1 MAPIQLSEVLAGK
14 RAFLVDLDGVVY
26 EGARAISGARE
37 FFTHLRSN
45 GMPFHLITN
54 NSTRTA
60 ADVAEHLQRLNMPVT
75 EADVLTSP
83 EATAIHVENLYGNGA
98 RMYAIGEDGLV
109 RTLLAHGFTLTTN
122 PDWADVVVCGLDRR
136 LTYDRLRRA
145 CAALRRGIPLI
156 ATNPDRALPTETG
169 FLPGN
174 GATLAYLQ
182 VATGVSPEVIGKPS
196 PTMLQI
202 AMARMGASPAETVMI
217 GDGLETD
224 ILAGARASVGTI
236 LVLSGVAREED
247 VAGATAVPDAVVA
260 SIATVWQR
268 LATAHS

>member
-1 MAPIQLSEVLAGK
+1 MAPDSLSKVLAGR

-26 EGARAISGARE
+26 EGARAIPGANE
-37 FFTHLRSN
+37 FFAHLRAS

-60 ADVAEHLQRLNMPVT
+60 SDVAAHLHRLDIPVT
-75 EADVLTSP
+75 ESDVLTSP
-83 EATAIHVENLYGNGA
+83 EATAIHVESQCGKNA
-98 RMYAIGEDGLV
+98 RVYAIGEDGLV
-109 RTLLAHGFTLTTN
+109 RTLVAHGFTLTTD
-122 PDWADVVVCGLDRR
+122 PDRADCVVCGLDRR

-145 CAALRRGIPLI
+145 CAALRRGVPLV

-174 GATLAYLQ
+174 GATLAYLE
-182 VATGVSPEVIGKPS
+182 VATGVTPVVIGKPS

-202 AMARMGASPAETVMI
+202 AMTRMGSTPAETVMI

-224 ILAGARASVGTI
+224 ILAGSRASVGTV
-236 LVLSGVAREED
+236 LVLSGVAREAD
-247 VAGATAVPDAVVA
+247 IIGASARPDAVA
-260 SIATVWQR
+260 LSIATVWQR
-268 LATAHS
+268 LSAPHS

>member
-1 MAPIQLSEVLAGK
+1 MAVDRLSEVLTGK

-26 EGARAISGARE
+26 EGARAIPGAKE
-37 FFTHLRSN
+37 FFAHLRAN
-45 GMPFHLITN
+45 GLPFHLITN

-60 ADVAEHLQRLNMPVT
+60 SDVAAHLQRLGIPVT
-75 EADVLTSP
+75 ESDVLTSP
-83 EATAIHVENLYGNGA
+83 EATAIHVESRCGKHA
-98 RMYAIGEDGLV
+98 CIYAIGEDGLV
-109 RTLLAHGFTLTTN
+109 RTLVSHGFRLTTD
-122 PDWADVVVCGLDRR
+122 PDRADAVVCGLDRR

-145 CAALRRGIPLI
+145 CAALRRGIPLV

-182 VATGVSPEVIGKPS
+182 VATGVTPVVIGKPS

-202 AMARMGASPAETVMI
+202 AMSRMGSTAVETVMI

-224 ILAGARASVGTI
+224 ILAGSRAAVGTV
-236 LVLSGVAREED
+236 LVLSGVAREAD
-247 VAGATAVPDAVVA
+247 IAGATTPPDAVA
-260 SIATVWQR
+260 ESIATVWQR
-268 LATAHS
+268 LAGPPS

>member
-1 MAPIQLSEVLAGK
+1 MAPDSLSAVLTGR

-26 EGARAISGARE
+26 EGARAIHGARE
-37 FFTHLRSN
+37 FFEHLRAN
-45 GMPFHLITN
+45 AMPFHLITN

-60 ADVAEHLQRLNMPVT
+60 ADVATHLQRLGMPVS

-83 EATAIHVENLYGNGA
+83 EATAIHVEHLCGPGA
-98 RMYAIGEDGLV
+98 RIFAIGEDGLV
-109 RTLLAHGFTLTTN
+109 RTLIAHGFTLTTD
-122 PDWADVVVCGLDRR
+122 PDRADAVVCGLDRR

-145 CAALRRGIPLI
+145 CAALRRGVPFV
-156 ATNPDRALPTETG
+156 ATNPDRALPTESG

-174 GATLAYLQ
+174 GATLAYLE
-182 VATGVSPEVIGKPS
+182 VATGAVPVVIGKPS

-202 AMARMGASPAETVMI
+202 AMARMSSTAAETAMI

-236 LVLSGVAREED
+236 LVLSGVARAED
-247 VAGATAVPDAVVA
+247 IPHATASPDAVVE

-268 LATAHS
+268 LALAHA